1 MTRSVMPTKSD
12 AMPRSLRS
20 PVSQGLSS
28 AAAVG
33 RFELQVCSQCAT
45 VQYPPREACVRCL
58 STRLVWQLQSGA
70 GELLSRTVLHHSHDP
85 YFLAR
90 LPWTV
95 GLVRLDSGPTVLV
108 HLPQNAPVPPAR
120 VWVSARLDRSGAGV
134 LVASER
140 KDGADLNDDR
150 RLRELTSDPSDVD
163 LFTTDG
169 G

>member
-1 MTRSVMPTKSD
+1 MRRSVMPTKSD

-33 RFELQVCSQCAT
+33 RFELQVCSQCAV